1 MARAGMTWEKENKNK
16 HWLAFWRNAK
26 GQKWQGLRIAI
37 MERNSELWKN
47 VITEN
52 GTETDQMILQ
62 FRLWDL
68 FGDIGSGVMPIQS
81 EGARAPSDFS
91 SLIIFFKFF

>member
-37 MERNSELWKN
+37 RWKLRT
-47 VITEN
+47 TE
-52 GTETDQMILQ
+52 
-62 FRLWDL
+62 
-68 FGDIGSGVMPIQS
+68 V
-81 EGARAPSDFS
+81 
-91 SLIIFFKFF
+91 